1 MSLCR
6 DCALTCVLNTAGKA
20 RSKEWQKAGDQAEDE
35 IKVRQDEKLTENIRF
50 EPNTALGLSFSP
62 GSFSLNVSHKNERK
76 CFKERETEMIFV

>member
-1 MSLCR
+1 
-6 DCALTCVLNTAGKA
+6 VLNTAGKA

-62 GSFSLNVSHKNERK
+62 GSFFLNVSHKNERK